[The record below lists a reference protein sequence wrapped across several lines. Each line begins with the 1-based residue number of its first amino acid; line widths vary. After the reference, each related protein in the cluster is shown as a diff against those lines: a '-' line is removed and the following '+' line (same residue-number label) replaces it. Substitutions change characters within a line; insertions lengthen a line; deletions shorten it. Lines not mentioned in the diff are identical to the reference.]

1 MLAPEVFSAGRVP
14 RRFARRARQDGRSN
28 MYASRLV
35 KAAGRAIAITAAAVV
50 VQTSCAQTYH
60 WINGSGGVWNNS
72 LNWSPTGIPNSLLH
86 DAIVDF
92 SGSYLVTLGGIS
104 PAVDLLDIPNDQVT
118 LHVDDAYTLSV
129 NDIVNNGL
137 IIVNGTGGPSAT
149 YLRFTSGS
157 SSLTG
162 SGELVLNAVGG
173 NLARAYLYYDAS
185 SNILTQGPDHTI
197 RGKGNIH
204 VNIANQGTI
213 RADANGEV
221 LQLLSTHKSNT
232 GLMQAVNGAY
242 LQISS
247 VTISQSGAGVIEA
260 DGGIVDL
267 VSGGRINGGLVRAVN
282 GGEVSVWNANTG
294 SLGVDTN
301 LEGTFYVRDA
311 AILSVVGDLHNDAV
325 LTVNPFDGP
334 SGTRIDFL
342 SNLTLSGSGEIVLNA
357 VGGNLARA
365 YLYFDSSSNV
375 VTQAAEH
382 TIRGKGNIHTRINNL
397 GLVSAD
403 QPDEVLQLLGYPKT
417 NSGTMQ
423 AVNGGVLGISG
434 IIVTQN
440 PGGQILANDGVVQV
454 YNAGTINGGLI
465 QSLGMGEV
473 QVPAGYAGALAGQPR
488 IEGVFNVRDAGIL
501 DVTGTVE
508 NNGVITIN
516 SDAGPSGTRLN
527 VKTNQSLLGTGQLV
541 LNAAGGN
548 LSRAYLYYDSSANVL
563 THGPMHTI
571 RGRGRI
577 DVRLDNQGLVSADF
591 PGEYLQLAA
600 QPKSNSARM
609 QAVNGAVL
617 QFHGITLTQ
626 DAAGLVVA
634 DASTVQLTGSATISG
649 GQVQS
654 INNGV
659 VTVPPGD
666 HGQLIS
672 NPTVSGLLHV
682 QDGARLSIQN
692 GIVNNGTIVVNP
704 AGGPSGTRIEFNSPA
719 TSLLGSGEIILNAVG
734 GNTDRAF
741 LYYDNSSN
749 VLTQGSDHTIR
760 GRGAIY
766 TRLLNQGTVSADVA
780 NGTLLLRSFPKT
792 NQGLMEA
799 VNGGI
804 LQIHGITV
812 TQDGGQ
818 VIADGGQVLL
828 TSNGAITSGTIASLN
843 GGVIAVN
850 NSEFGGINGT
860 PTISGRVDV
869 RDGGTLDLAGAITND
884 ATIVV
889 NPSGGA
895 SGTRIRAVSPTQS
908 ISGSGEIVLNAVGGV
923 LDRSYLYYD
932 SSTNVM
938 TNGPGHTIAGEG
950 NIYVQVN
957 NAGILSPGHALA
969 SVGDIGR
976 LNLASRPL
984 ACQPGSEVV
993 MQIAGLAVGQYDRI
1007 TGSTTFTC
1015 DGTMRLEHSGAFTSA
1030 PFGTRI
1036 PLVQTTTVTGQFD
1049 ELVADAMPWP
1059 LYWKLVYSS
1068 NQVEAVVSCDADFT
1082 PDGNIDFFDVQRFLA
1097 IFSAGN
1103 PESDLNG
1110 DGVINFFD
1118 VLLYLN
1124 LFSAGC

>member
-1 MLAPEVFSAGRVP
+1 
-14 RRFARRARQDGRSN
+14 

-35 KAAGRAIAITAAAVV
+35 KAAGRAIAIGSAVV
-50 VQTSCAQTYH
+50 FVHSSGAQTYH
-60 WINGSGGVWNNS
+60 WINGSGDVWNNS
-72 LNWSPTGIPNSLLH
+72 LNWSPNGIPNSLLH
-86 DAIVDF
+86 DAIIDL

-104 PAVDLLDIPNDQVT
+104 PSVDLLDIPNQLVT
-118 LHVDDAYTLSV
+118 LHVDDAFTLSV

-137 IIVNGTGGPSAT
+137 IIVNGTGGLSAT
-149 YLRFTSGS
+149 YLRFMANSGT
-157 SSLTG
+157 LTG
-162 SGELVLNAVGG
+162 SGELVLRAEGG

-185 SNILTQGPDHTI
+185 GNILTQGPDHTI

-221 LQLLSTHKSNT
+221 LQLLSTNKSNT

-242 LQISS
+242 LQISGI
-247 VTISQSGAGVIEA
+247 TISQSGAGLIEA

-267 VSGGRINGGLVRAVN
+267 VNGGRIDGGLVRAIN
-282 GGEVSVWNANTG
+282 GGEVCVLNTYTG
-294 SLGVDTN
+294 SLGVNTN
-301 LEGTFYVRDA
+301 LEGIFNVRDA
-311 AILSVVGDLHNDAV
+311 AILSVVGDLHNDAI

-342 SNLTLSGSGEIVLNA
+342 SNLTLSGSGQIVLNA

-365 YLYFDSSSNV
+365 YLYYDSSSNV
-375 VTQAAEH
+375 VTQAAGH
-382 TIRGKGNIHTRINNL
+382 TIRGRGNIHTRINNL
-397 GLVSAD
+397 GLISAD
-403 QPDEVLQLLGYPKT
+403 QPGEVLQLLSYAKT
-417 NSGTMQ
+417 NAGTIQ
-423 AVNGGVLGISG
+423 AVNAGVLGISG
-434 IIVTQN
+434 IAVTQT
-440 PGGQILANDGVVQV
+440 GSGQVLANNGVVQI
-454 YNAGTINGGLI
+454 YNAGTISGGLI
-465 QSLGMGEV
+465 QSLGTGEI
-473 QVPAGYAGALAGQPR
+473 QIPAFHTGALTGQPR
-488 IEGVFNVRDAGIL
+488 IEGVLNVRDAAVL

-527 VKTNQSLLGTGQLV
+527 VKTNQSLLGTGQVV
-541 LNAAGGN
+541 LNAVGGN
-548 LSRAYLYYDSSANVL
+548 LQRAYLYYDSSTNVL
-563 THGPMHTI
+563 TNGPLHTI

-577 DVRLDNQGLVSADF
+577 DVRLVNQGLVSADF
-591 PGEYLQLAA
+591 PGEYLQLVA
-600 QPKSNSARM
+600 QPKSNSSRM
-609 QAVNGAVL
+609 QAINGAVL
-617 QFHGITLTQ
+617 HVAGITLTQ
-626 DAAGLVVA
+626 DAGGLIVA
-634 DASTVQLTGSATISG
+634 DASTIQLTGSATISG

-659 VTVPPGD
+659 VTVPPLD

-682 QDGARLSIQN
+682 QDGASLSIQN

-704 AGGPSGTRIEFNSPA
+704 AGGPSGTRIDFNSPA

-741 LYYDNSSN
+741 LYYDNSGN
-749 VLTQGSDHTIR
+749 VLTQGPDHTVR
-760 GRGAIY
+760 GRGSIY
-766 TRLLNQGTVSADVA
+766 TRLTNLGTVSADVA
-780 NGTLLLRSFPKT
+780 NETLLLRSFPKT

-799 VNGGI
+799 VNEGI

-812 TQDGGQ
+812 TQDSGQ

-828 TSNGAITSGTIASLN
+828 TNNGAITSGTIVSLN

-850 NSEFGGINGT
+850 NSDYGGINGT

-869 RDGGTLDLAGAITND
+869 RDGGTLDLAGTITNH

-889 NPSGGA
+889 NPSAGA
-895 SGTRIRAVSPTQS
+895 SATRIRAVSPTQS

-923 LDRSYLYYD
+923 LDRAYLYYD

-938 TNGPGHTIAGEG
+938 TNGPGHAIAGEG
-950 NIYVQVN
+950 NIYVEVN

-969 SVGDIGR
+969 AVGEIGR
-976 LNLASRPL
+976 LNLAYKPL
-984 ACQPGSEVV
+984 ACQPGAEVV
-993 MQIAGLAVGQYDRI
+993 MQIAGLGVGQYDQI

-1015 DGTMRLEHSGAFTSA
+1015 DGTMRLEHYGAFASA
-1030 PFGTRI
+1030 PFGTRL
-1036 PLVQTTTVTGQFD
+1036 PLIQTTTVTGQFD
-1049 ELVADAMPWP
+1049 ELIADAMPWP
-1059 LYWKLVYSS
+1059 LYWKLVYSP
-1068 NQVEAVVSCDADFT
+1068 NKVEAVVSCDADFT